1 MNDQSDTRDQIL
13 TAARA
18 RITHYG
24 YAKTTM
30 AEIASDCA
38 MSVGNI
44 YRFFGSK
51 LDIAEALARKANLVL
66 HQKSAALVRGEGT
79 APEKLHAIHQT
90 ALKETFRKLDHEPK
104 LVEVADILSRQRP
117 DYTDEELAQERVFI
131 AQILEQGVNEGH
143 FAPIENPAWLAGVLQ
158 SATMK
163 FRFPQMFSPLPLAKL
178 EAELRGI
185 LEIVVSG
192 LAVPDSTSPDTE
204 NE

>member
-185 LEIVVSG
+185 LDIVVSG
-192 LAVPDSTSPDTE
+192 LAVPDNTSPDTE

>member
-90 ALKETFRKLDHEPK
+90 ALKETFRKLDQEPK

>member
-13 TAARA
+13 AAARA

-44 YRFFGSK
+44 YRFFSSK
-51 LDIAEALARKANLVL
+51 LDIAEALARKANLPL
-66 HQKSAALVRGEGT
+66 HQKSAALVRAAGS

-90 ALKETFRKLDHEPK
+90 ALQETFRKLDQEPK

-117 DYTDEELAQERVFI
+117 EYTDEELAQERVFI
-131 AQILEQGVNEGH
+131 AQILEQGVSEGH
-143 FAPIENPAWLAGVLQ
+143 FAPIEDPARLADMLQ

-163 FRFPQMFSPLPLAKL
+163 FRFPQMFSPLPLPKL
-178 EAELRGI
+178 ETELRGI
-185 LEIVVSG
+185 LDIVISG
-192 LAVPDSTSPDTE
+192 LAVPIKASPGTN

>member
-117 DYTDEELAQERVFI
+117 DYTDAELAQERVFI

-185 LEIVVSG
+185 LEIVLSG
-192 LAVPDSTSPDTE
+192 LAVPDNTSPDTE

>member
-192 LAVPDSTSPDTE
+192 LAVPDNTSPDTE

>member
-117 DYTDEELAQERVFI
+117 DYTDAELAQEQVFI

-185 LEIVVSG
+185 LEIVLSG
-192 LAVPDSTSPDTE
+192 LAVPDNTSPDTE

>member
-90 ALKETFRKLDHEPK
+90 ALKETFRKLDQEPK

-192 LAVPDSTSPDTE
+192 LAVPDNTSPDTE

>member
-104 LVEVADILSRQRP
+104 LVATTARLYRRRTCTGAGLYCSNSR
-117 DYTDEELAQERVFI
+117 
-131 AQILEQGVNEGH
+131 
-143 FAPIENPAWLAGVLQ
+143 AGR
-158 SATMK
+158 K
-163 FRFPQMFSPLPLAKL
+163 
-178 EAELRGI
+178 
-185 LEIVVSG
+185 
-192 LAVPDSTSPDTE
+192 
-204 NE
+204 